1 MLIFKSYYVLFQNTG
16 QIEGFELLKDDDR
29 EKVKFMLKEARD
41 NLKTVLD
48 DFSIEYAKSGSS
60 KCGICEE
67 KIKKEDI
74 RVGKRIYDTRMAKL
88 NGPYD
93 RWHHVQCF
101 ADKSKNLEFY
111 DSGEKLPGISSLSE
125 EDFKMVGSKI
135 TSSKK
140 RAASCEDLERAT
152 PKKIKLN
159 K

>member
-1 MLIFKSYYVLFQNTG
+1 
-16 QIEGFELLKDDDR
+16 
-29 EKVKFMLKEARD
+29 MLKQARE
-41 NLKTVLD
+41 NIKTILT

-93 RWHHVQCF
+93 RWHHLECF
-101 ADKSKNLEFY
+101 AIKSESLEFY
-111 DSGEKLPGISSLSE
+111 DRGDKITGVSTLSE
-125 EDFKMVGSKI
+125 EDAKMVSSKV

-140 RAASCEDLERAT
+140 RLAISEDSENENA
-152 PKKIKLN
+152 KKRKL
-159 K
+159 KE